1 MGKAGAEHRF
11 AIVQVLSRVQLCH
24 PMDCSQASLS
34 FTISQSLPKLM
45 SNESVMPSN
54 HLVLCRPLLLAPSV
68 FPRIRLFSS
77 ESALYMRWP
86 KYWSITLVGAFAQM
100 SEGL

>member
-1 MGKAGAEHRF
+1 MRDQF
-11 AIVQVLSRVQLCH
+11 ISVQSFSHVQLFVTPWTAAC
-24 PMDCSQASLS
+24 QESLS
-34 FTISQSLPKLM
+34 NTNSQSLPKLM
-45 SNESVMPSN
+45 PTKSVMPSN